1 VDAEAGTENMEQSSE
16 MYTPHPEKKP
26 EVFDDYRRLVMDTV
40 DKMIEQAKKQA
51 EKEAAQIIGEANR
64 RAKQIAEKAGAN
76 AEKAQYAILT
86 ESRAIAK
93 ETTTNIEQLTDALVT
108 MQEDVDD
115 LVGVLGEQAHAL
127 SETANKLETAMSD
140 TIEKTHREIDARLQ
154 VIRELNQRFK
164 RVVEGTHRDGEKE
177 VEHTGKD
184 RDKELALASSGRREQ
199 KGQPA
204 VLATQDTGSPP
215 SDGDKQFSGALEL
228 VILSPNNPELRKK
241 FLSCLPAAA
250 GVDLQSP
257 LESVGKK
264 RTQTVYLPKPVPLV
278 KILRQ
283 MTMVASVVENSAG
296 TIEIVLETGDQ
307 WRG

>member
-1 VDAEAGTENMEQSSE
+1 
-16 MYTPHPEKKP
+16 
-26 EVFDDYRRLVMDTV
+26 MDTV

-64 RAKQIAEKAGAN
+64 RAKQIAEKAAAN

-184 RDKELALASSGRREQ
+184 KDKELGLVSSERKEPIA
-199 KGQPA
+199 QPA
-204 VLATQDTGSPP
+204 VSAAQSTVSPP
-215 SDGDKQFSGALEL
+215 SDEDRQFLGTVEL
-228 VILSPNNPELRKK
+228 VIISPNSPELRRK
-241 FLSCLPAAA
+241 FLNCLPAAA
-250 GVDLQSP
+250 GLDLQGSP
-257 LESVGKK
+257 ESVGKK
-264 RTQTVYLPKPVPLV
+264 RTQSVYLPKPVPLV

-283 MTMVASVVENSAG
+283 MAMVKSANEDG
-296 TIEIVLETGDQ
+296 RGIIEIVLEAVDQ